1 MRPTRSFEGGIME
14 ECGEDNCLLYQTSYC
29 NNCKECTY
37 CGRYIDRRNRH
48 MDHVLAYSSGGA
60 KVVPVCHE
68 CNWSKGDKGFVSWLK
83 WLHDN
88 DKAKYQRIADH
99 HFEKAHRPMADISR
113 ITMKVS
119 EVDWENYSWW
129 ARLKGRWQSR

>member
-1 MRPTRSFEGGIME
+1 MVRTI
-14 ECGEDNCLLYQTSYC
+14 
-29 NNCKECTY
+29 
-37 CGRYIDRRNRH
+37 
-48 MDHVLAYSSGGA
+48 AYSTRLLIAMIAKNALIVEGISTGEIVIWIMCSLIVQAEA